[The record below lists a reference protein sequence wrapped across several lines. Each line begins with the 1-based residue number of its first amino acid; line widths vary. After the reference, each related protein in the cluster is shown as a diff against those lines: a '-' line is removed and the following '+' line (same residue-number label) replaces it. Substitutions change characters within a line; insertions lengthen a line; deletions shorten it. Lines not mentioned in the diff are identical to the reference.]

1 MKLVELP
8 LYSSLSKTKLNSLL
22 SFDGMIK
29 KIKKTKSLVFSFIGD
44 ADADDESFRKHFAST
59 GEIFKTMSCI
69 PGKRR
74 MNLKVSISL
83 FDAFETM
90 KFGEFLNLI
99 KSLCSKT
106 ISISM
111 HDEWNVDL
119 PVLLAVSKKLKTIL
133 ICMTN
138 SSSNWLLVDEDTS
151 NNQLFNSSSLGY
163 TLSRYFGGC
172 YLGNST
178 EVWRPASLRNED
190 NCFRWHVGNKSLID
204 NRIFYNSL
212 TAGYHRGPFKIDMP
226 VVSSIADLKLVQP
239 AVELMRLQHR
249 IDDAND
255 TLDKAKVA
263 LKESENLVEKVLM
276 DFDVNLGT

>member
-1 MKLVELP
+1 MKMVELP

-22 SFDGMIK
+22 SFDGMIR

-44 ADADDESFRKHFAST
+44 ANADDESFRKYFASA

-74 MNLKVSISL
+74 INLKVDIKM

-90 KFGEFLNLI
+90 KFGEFLNLT

-138 SSSNWLLVDEDTS
+138 SSSNWLLVDKDTS
-151 NNQLFNSSSLGY
+151 DNNMFSSSSFGY
-163 TLSRYFGGC
+163 ALSKYFNG
-172 YLGNST
+172 YSDSST
-178 EVWRPASLRNED
+178 EVWRPSSLHNAD
-190 NCFRWHVGNKSLID
+190 DGFRWSVDSKSLLD
-204 NRIFYNSL
+204 KRVYYDSL
-212 TAGYHRGPFKIDMP
+212 TSGYYRRPFKIDMP

-239 AVELMRLQHR
+239 AIELMLLQR
-249 IDDAND
+249 KIDDAND
-255 TLDKAKVA
+255 MLDKAKAA
-263 LKESENLVEKVLM
+263 LRASEDLVEKMLI
-276 DFDVNLGT
+276 DFEVNLVT

>member
-1 MKLVELP
+1 MKIVELP

-22 SFDGMIK
+22 SFDGMIR
-29 KIKKTKSLVFSFIGD
+29 KIKKSKSLVFSFIGD
-44 ADADDESFRKHFAST
+44 ANADDESFRKHFAST

-74 MNLKVSISL
+74 MNLKVDIGL

-99 KSLCSKT
+99 KSLCNKT
-106 ISISM
+106 ISM
-111 HDEWNVDL
+111 HNEWNVDL

-138 SSSNWLLVDEDTS
+138 SSSNWLMVDEDTS
-151 NNQLFNSSSLGY
+151 DNQLFSSSSLGY
-163 TLSRYFGGC
+163 ALSRYFSG
-172 YLGNST
+172 YLGNSI
-178 EVWRPASLRNED
+178 EVWQPSSLHNKD
-190 NCFRWHVGNKSLID
+190 DGFRWNVDGKSLLD

-212 TAGYHRGPFKIDMP
+212 TAGYHRGPFKIDIP

-239 AVELMRLQHR
+239 AIELMWLQHK

-255 TLDKAKVA
+255 MLDKAKAA
-263 LKESENLVEKVLM
+263 LRASEDLVENVLL